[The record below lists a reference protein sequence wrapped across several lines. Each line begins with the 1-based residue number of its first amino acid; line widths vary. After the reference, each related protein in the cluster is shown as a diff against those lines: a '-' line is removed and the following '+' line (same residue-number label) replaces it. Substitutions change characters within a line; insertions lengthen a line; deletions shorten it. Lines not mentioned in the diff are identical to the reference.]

1 MTDSITEPVWL
12 GSTKR
17 DLIEAPESVR
27 KTMGGAIRTAQ
38 QGGKSDLASPMHGD
52 LRDVMEVRDDS
63 GAGTYRLMYTSKIGH
78 NLYILDF
85 FQKKSKSG
93 SATPQ
98 ADLERIRKRLKKA
111 REIHAGKEKAARRR

>member
-1 MTDSITEPVWL
+1 MTGSMDEPIWI

-38 QGGKSDLASPMHGD
+38 QGGKSDLATPMHGD
-52 LRDVMEVRDDS
+52 LRDVMEVRDDDE
-63 GAGTYRLMYTSKIGH
+63 AGTYRLMYTTKIGD
-78 NLYILDF
+78 NLFILDF

-93 SATPQ
+93 ATTPQ
-98 ADLERIRKRLKKA
+98 ADLNRIRLRLKKA
-111 REIHAGKEKAARRR
+111 REIHAAEEAARRR